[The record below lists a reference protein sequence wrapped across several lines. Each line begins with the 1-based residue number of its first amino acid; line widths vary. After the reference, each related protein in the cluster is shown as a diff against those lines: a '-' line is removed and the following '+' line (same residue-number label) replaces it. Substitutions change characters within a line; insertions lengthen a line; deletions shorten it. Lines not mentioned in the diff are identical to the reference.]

1 MIFIFID
8 SYALKFYTS
17 IQISF
22 QKQILASQSFW
33 NDVNNLNESDIYTQQ
48 SIYQTFYWLNAGIY
62 LNLFLLKLIP
72 LLFPGVSDTFSIG

>member
-22 QKQILASQSFW
+22 QKQTLASQSFW

-48 SIYQTFYWLNAGIY
+48 SIYQTFYWLNAGIVF
-62 LNLFLLKLIP
+62 NLFLLKLF
-72 LLFPGVSDTFSIG
+72 LY